1 MTTFFST
8 AEISPTPTDPL
19 AVMGPLVAR
28 RTNEAFDGAPYERL
42 TVSPSTPTI
51 GAEISGIRLTGDL
64 PDETMAEL
72 RRALLEWKVLFF
84 RDQNIDRS
92 EHRAFA
98 QRWGALERHPFFKY
112 TQPGQT
118 DADVATLA
126 KDAMASGVE
135 NTWHNDVTWHELPSF
150 AAVLRAVE
158 VPAVGGDTLWADMA
172 AAYDLLPENIRARID
187 PLVAEHDWIN
197 SFGRF
202 MPAETVDMLRPQF
215 PAVEHPVVRVIPET
229 GRRVLFANSGF
240 TQRIVGISEA
250 ESNELLTMLF
260 RHVQRPEFQVRL
272 RWQPNTVAMWDN
284 RTCQHYAASDYFP
297 ARRIMD
303 RISIVGERPVGIS
316 S

>member
-1 MTTFFST
+1 MTTFCAT
-8 AEISPTPTDPL
+8 ATISPTATDPL
-19 AVMGPLVAR
+19 AAFGPLIAR
-28 RTNEAFDGAPYERL
+28 RTPDTFESRPLQSFSVAP
-42 TVSPSTPTI
+42 VTPTI
-51 GAEISGIRLTGDL
+51 GAEISGIRLAGDL

-84 RDQNIDRS
+84 RDQDIDRI

-98 QRWGALERHPFFKY
+98 ERWGTLEQHPFFKH

-126 KDAMASGVE
+126 KDAMTGGVE

-158 VPAVGGDTLWADMA
+158 VPPVGGDTLWADMA
-172 AAYDLLPENIRARID
+172 AAYDLLPDDIRERID
-187 PLVAEHDWIN
+187 PLVAEHDWMN

-202 MPAETVDMLRPQF
+202 MPKETVDMLRPQF

-229 GRRVLFANSGF
+229 GRRVLFTNSGF
-240 TQRIVGISEA
+240 TQRIIGVSEA
-250 ESNELLTMLF
+250 ESNELLTLLF

-272 RWQPNTVAMWDN
+272 RWQPNTVAFWDN

-297 ARRIMD
+297 ARRVMD
-303 RISIVGERPVGIS
+303 RISIVGDRPIGIGS
-316 S
+316 